1 MDAAEPG
8 LPLAPESRKR
18 YSDIFRSLDNL
29 EISLGNVTL
38 EMLPG
43 DPVLSGDPE
52 PDKTPTATEV
62 KGGTKEGGR
71 RASPG
76 GGALGG

>member
-1 MDAAEPG
+1 MPRGPPTPLSKTDWVEGSILTP
-8 LPLAPESRKR
+8 LPPR
-18 YSDIFRSLDNL
+18 
-29 EISLGNVTL
+29 TL

-52 PDKTPTATEV
+52 SDKTPTATEV
-62 KGGTKEGGR
+62 KGETKEAGR
-71 RASPG
+71 RGPLG

>member
-1 MDAAEPG
+1 MEGGILTP
-8 LPLAPESRKR
+8 LPPR
-18 YSDIFRSLDNL
+18 
-29 EISLGNVTL
+29 TL

-52 PDKTPTATEV
+52 SDKTPTATEV
-62 KGGTKEGGR
+62 KGGTNEAGR
-71 RASPG
+71 RGPPG